1 MWVRPV
7 WVWREGRGSSCLPG
21 LGPGSGRSSRMMGAP
36 MAEAW
41 AGHPTAWPHGEQ
53 AARQAAGPPCA
64 ADPPTAPIARASRRE
79 REHARVGLLPRRTTF
94 PGCWRGT
101 FPGCWLQRLPCGKK
115 QRLLLA
121 VPGSWRPPVA
131 WEAQLLRPCSVTPSS
146 TWVTPGYVAW
156 ACTQPGA
163 GQGPHAPVATGPSFL
178 NSAQLVFFLNSVGWR
193 FSYRSA
199 ASADS
204 CVWVC
209 NVQTILK

>member
-94 PGCWRGT
+94 PGCW
-101 FPGCWLQRLPCGKK
+101 LQRLPCGKK

-156 ACTQPGA
+156 AAWCGPGTTRTSRHGA
-163 GQGPHAPVATGPSFL
+163 ELSEFC
-178 NSAQLVFFLNSVGWR
+178 SACLFFELGRVEIFIQKCS
-193 FSYRSA
+193 
-199 ASADS
+199 
-204 CVWVC
+204 
-209 NVQTILK
+209 